1 MECVLLPAVEP
12 RKSTHTIEFPYARTL
27 GPALRPFMTGLRDAK
42 IVGVRSNDGRVLCPP
57 CEWDPETGEALD
69 LDFVEVGP
77 GGVVQTWSWV
87 TEPTPKH
94 PLDKPFAFALIKL
107 DGADTALVHAVDA
120 GGIDA
125 MSTGMRVTPRW
136 KSQRVGRID
145 DIEAFVPEGGA

>member
-1 MECVLLPAVEP
+1 MCSTPAVTP
-12 RKSTHTIEFPYARTL
+12 RTSTHTIEFPYARTL
-27 GPALRPFMTGLRDAK
+27 GPALRPFMTGLRDAT
-42 IVGVRSNDGRVLCPP
+42 ILGVRTGAGRVLCPP

-87 TEPTPKH
+87 TEPSPKH
-94 PLDKPFAFALIKL
+94 PLDRPFAFALIKL

-120 GGIDA
+120 GALDA
-125 MSTGMRVTPRW
+125 MSTGMRVQPRW
-136 KSQRVGRID
+136 KTERVGRID